1 MAAVWYLIYI
11 ITIGGHTLTSEK
23 IQMDSSGACVSA
35 LRQLSKENNDESFC
49 ISSQGTI
56 MK

>member
-1 MAAVWYLIYI
+1 MTIVWYLIYI

-35 LRQLSKENNDESFC
+35 LHQLSKENNNESFC